1 MDLDVSDNASWLGA
15 VYHAQ
20 HQVRQ
25 RRFSDLLSSRFPSL
39 SSTLL
44 TPPVPTTLKY
54 LFLYRPSLRPNAASE
69 LKIIISAV
77 FPFA

>member
-1 MDLDVSDNASWLGA
+1 MDLDASDNASWLGA

-39 SSTLL
+39 SST
-44 TPPVPTTLKY
+44 PPVPTTLKY

-69 LKIIISAV
+69 LKIIISTV